1 MNNKTI
7 TGIIGYPLSHTLSPL
22 MHNTVFNKYN
32 MNWEYRVFEI
42 KPEDLPVF
50 VKNLK
55 KENIKGLNVTI
66 PYKQTVMYL
75 LNKIDKAAKI
85 IGAVN
90 TILNKQGKLIGF
102 NTDYI
107 GFLKSLEK
115 HKINL
120 NNKNVVMFGAGG
132 AAHAVAYSINILK
145 PANFY
150 IYNIDI
156 PMIEGLIKK
165 LKLKKVIYG
174 DITKTKE
181 KDDVLSNADFI
192 INTTS
197 VGMHD
202 KNIIYKLPDLKK
214 TVIVYD
220 LIYNPAKTEFL
231 KLAEKKGAKIINGID
246 MLIYQG
252 MESFKIWT
260 GKIGDYNLIKNKLS
274 KYFI

>member
-1 MNNKTI
+1 MKKKII

-22 MHNTVFNKYN
+22 MHNTVFKKYN
-32 MNWEYRVFEI
+32 MNWEYKVFEI

-50 VKNLK
+50 IKNLK

-66 PYKQTVMYL
+66 PHKQTIML
-75 LNKIDKAAKI
+75 LLDKIERAAKT

-90 TILNKQGKLIGF
+90 TILNKKGKLIGY

-115 HKINL
+115 NKINL
-120 NNKNVVMFGAGG
+120 KEKNVVMFGAGG

-174 DITKTKE
+174 DLTKTKE
-181 KDDVLSNADFI
+181 KDEILSNADFI

-202 KNIIYKLPDLKK
+202 KNIIYKLPDFKK
-214 TVIVYD
+214 TVVVYD

-252 MESFKIWT
+252 MEAFKLWT
-260 GKIGDYNLIKNKLS
+260 GKKSDYNLIKNKLS